1 MRECENQE
9 ATPASRVRGDKGPTE
24 SMRRKILIAE
34 DNPTSRLVL
43 ESVLKKWG
51 YDVVS
56 VQDGNA
62 AWSVMQAPDSP
73 QIAVLDWV
81 MPGIDGLDICRRA
94 RHLDGRS
101 PFYIIILTAQ
111 GRVEDIV
118 DGLEA
123 GANDYITKPF
133 DKNELRARL
142 HVGERV
148 IELQSAL
155 AHRAQ
160 ELEKALSHIKTL
172 QGILPICMHCHRIF
186 SDQKSWQRIEQY
198 IEEHSDAHF
207 SHDLCPACLVKYY
220 PDMQD

>member
-1 MRECENQE
+1 MRECEKQKEN
-9 ATPASRVRGDKGPTE
+9 TTVRE
-24 SMRRKILIAE
+24 SAPDCPKVPQKRKLLIAE

-51 YDVVS
+51 YDIVS
-56 VQDGNA
+56 VQDGNE
-62 AWSVMQAPDSP
+62 AWAVMQSPDSP
-73 QIAVLDWV
+73 QVAVLDWV
-81 MPGIDGLDICRRA
+81 MPGIDGLEICRRA
-94 RHLDGRS
+94 RHMEGRS

-155 AHRAQ
+155 AHRAR
-160 ELEKALSHIKTL
+160 ELERAISHIKTL

-220 PDMQD
+220 PDMHD

>member
-1 MRECENQE
+1 MRECEKQE
-9 ATPASRVRGDKGPTE
+9 ENPALHAPREGRQNDET
-24 SMRRKILIAE
+24 RRKILIAE

-51 YDVVS
+51 YNVVS
-56 VQDGNA
+56 VQDGNE
-62 AWSVMQAPDSP
+62 AWAVMQSPDSP

-81 MPGIDGLDICRRA
+81 MPGIDGLDLCRRA
-94 RHLDGRS
+94 RHMDGRS

-148 IELQSAL
+148 IELQRAL

-160 ELEKALSHIKTL
+160 ELERAISHIKTL